1 MEYLKIFNMEWI
13 IKSFSRICAVTG
25 VPFSDGDEV
34 VCFVC
39 RENDNDEIFRFDV
52 LRENAFDFHPGGKI
66 IGQWKKK
73 ISLNSSKKIDFGQK
87 LAYQEE
93 FFFSLYEGE
102 ESDEKDIL
110 KQLFAL
116 LLEKKRILRSF
127 GRKNGQKQKFVHV
140 KSKKEF
146 WVPVKDFPPED
157 LTSLENVFGMF
168 V

>member
-1 MEYLKIFNMEWI
+1 MEWI
-13 IKSFSRICAVTG
+13 IKSFSRACSVTG
-25 VPFSDGDEV
+25 APFSDGDEV
-34 VCFVC
+34 ICFVC
-39 RENDNDEIFRFDV
+39 QENNGDISRFDV
-52 LRENAFDFHPGGKI
+52 LKENASDFHPNSKI

-73 ISLNSSKKIDFGQK
+73 ISSNLSKKIDFEQK

-127 GRKNGQKQKFVHV
+127 ERKNAQKQKFVHI

-146 WVPVKDFPPED
+146 WVPVKDFSPED

>member
-1 MEYLKIFNMEWI
+1 MEWI
-13 IKSFSRICAVTG
+13 IKSFSRACAVSG

-34 VCFVC
+34 ICFVC
-39 RENDNDEIFRFDV
+39 RGNDNDEVSRFDV
-52 LRENAFDFHPGGKI
+52 LSINASRFHPNGKV

-73 ISLNSSKKIDFGQK
+73 ISSNLSKKIDFEQK

-102 ESDEKDIL
+102 ESNEKDIL

-127 GRKNGQKQKFVHV
+127 GRKNVQKQKFVHI

-146 WVPVKDFPPED
+146 LVPVKDFSPED

-168 V
+168 A

>member
-1 MEYLKIFNMEWI
+1 MENILKTVDSSSIVSI
-13 IKSFSRICAVTG
+13 I
-25 VPFSDGDEV
+25 
-34 VCFVC
+34 
-39 RENDNDEIFRFDV
+39 N
-52 LRENAFDFHPGGKI
+52 
-66 IGQWKKK
+66 
-73 ISLNSSKKIDFGQK
+73 SLNSSKKIDFGQK

-127 GRKNGQKQKFVHV
+127 GRKNAQKQKFVHI

-146 WVPVKDFPPED
+146 WVPVKDFSPED

-168 V
+168 T